1 MESALHFAQ
10 QEFGIGWGG
19 VQVLQG
25 VGDSWG
31 QHGQRQCHSLALDIF
46 QTFPKA
52 CLQLEPRFIT
62 SCL

>member
-31 QHGQRQCHSLALDIF
+31 QHGQRQYHSLALDIF

-52 CLQLEPRFIT
+52 CL
-62 SCL
+62 